1 MTAVE
6 ASTSDTAG
14 GSWDALL
21 REAATA
27 ERPPDS
33 VIICVGPRGSGK
45 TALVERLTGAA
56 PRKQDATGEEPPP
69 DFHPVLAYDY
79 FEARDAA
86 AQSSSGSA
94 FSDSPP
100 RVSVWSCSDAR
111 FVDILTAVTAST
123 QHAPPPPAAAGV
135 AAPALALVAVDLTRP
150 WEAVPAAEAW
160 LAALEGV
167 RGDARAVVVGCKLDA
182 AGGAERESGGGMERQ
197 RRELFVQRRL
207 RRLCLERGAA
217 LVYASA
223 RTGDNCAALQRLVL
237 HRLYPSAFSCA
248 PDAQVSGAV
257 YIPWGWDSLEL
268 VDALMGGGVAGW
280 SDDLP
285 YAKVLPPPQG
295 AREGGR
301 GARQQEPLETLEPE
315 SEWLAELSKLAPPPA
330 AAAAAAAPPALSPQ
344 ARPSVLGAS
353 TATAAAAAAAAA
365 HTVRQSVNLGAPAAA
380 AAAAAAAGP
389 QARPSVSVGAGAAAA
404 AAAARPLSA
413 AAGGAADPEK
423 LTSFWTSLLGG
434 SAPVP
439 PKK

>member
-6 ASTSDTAG
+6 ASTTSDTAG

-69 DFHPVLAYDY
+69 NFHPVLAYDY

-111 FVDILTAVTAST
+111 FVDILRTVTDST
-123 QHAPPPPAAAGV
+123 QRTPPPPAATSAGV

-182 AGGAERESGGGMERQ
+182 AGGADRENGGGMERQ

-217 LVYASA
+217 LVYASGH
-223 RTGDNCAALQRLVL
+223 TGDNCAALQVRL
-237 HRLYPSAFSCA
+237 RC
-248 PDAQVSGAV
+248 
-257 YIPWGWDSLEL
+257 
-268 VDALMGGGVAGW
+268 
-280 SDDLP
+280 
-285 YAKVLPPPQG
+285 
-295 AREGGR
+295 
-301 GARQQEPLETLEPE
+301 
-315 SEWLAELSKLAPPPA
+315 
-330 AAAAAAAPPALSPQ
+330 
-344 ARPSVLGAS
+344 S
-353 TATAAAAAAAAA
+353 TAA
-365 HTVRQSVNLGAPAAA
+365 SP
-380 AAAAAAAGP
+380 
-389 QARPSVSVGAGAAAA
+389 VGACA
-404 AAAARPLSA
+404 
-413 AAGGAADPEK
+413 
-423 LTSFWTSLLGG
+423 
-434 SAPVP
+434 V
-439 PKK
+439 